1 MNRSELQKVR
11 RVVVKVGSGVVSHPS
26 GGLRD
31 DVIESLAEDIAQLIQ
46 DGRQVVLV
54 SSGAV
59 AEGKVILGFHRLKNG
74 ISIPQQQACAAVGQ
88 ARLIWS
94 YERCFDQF
102 GQKVGQ
108 VLLTRDDLEN
118 RRRYLNARNTLF
130 TLLSM
135 GVLPI
140 VNENDT
146 VMVEEIKFGDNDN
159 LSALVTLMVE
169 ADLLV
174 VLSTVEGLYT
184 CDPTTGSGEFIDEV
198 DCVDHCLFE
207 QCDMS
212 GISPLGRGGMRS
224 KVEAI
229 QKVVDSG
236 IPAVIAKGGEEGVLS
251 EILQGET
258 IGTFFRPRDVRLG
271 GKKRWI
277 AYTLQPAGRIVIDD
291 GAVRALAESGKS
303 LLPSGIVAV
312 EGEFEMGDAVSCV
325 DKDGREIARGL
336 TNYNSNEIRK
346 IKGCHSGEIKR
357 ILGYTHSQEVIHRDN
372 LVLMVH

>member
-1 MNRSELQKVR
+1 MSVSQQQIEQVIAKYVDPYLEKDLQSAKAIKGIDINGAEVAIKV
-11 RVVVKVGSGVVSHPS
+11 V
-26 GGLRD
+26 
-31 DVIESLAEDIAQLIQ
+31 
-46 DGRQVVLV
+46 
-54 SSGAV
+54 
-59 AEGKVILGFHRLKNG
+59 LGFHRIKNG
-74 ISIPQQQACAAVGQ
+74 ISIPQQQACASVGQ

-94 YERCFDQF
+94 YEKCFDEF

-130 TLLSM
+130 TLLTM

-146 VMVEEIKFGDNDN
+146 VMVEEIKFGDNDT

-169 ADLLV
+169 ADLMV
-174 VLSTVEGLYT
+174 AFSTVEGLYT
-184 CDPTTGSGEFIDEV
+184 NDPTTGKGEFIDEV
-198 DCVDHCLFE
+198 ESVDQCLFE
-207 QCDMS
+207 QCDMR
-212 GISPLGRGGMRS
+212 GISALGRGGMRS

-236 IPAVIAKGGEEGVLS
+236 IPAVIAKGGEEGSLQR
-251 EILQGET
+251 ILAGET
-258 IGTFFRPRDVRLG
+258 IGTFFRPRKVRLG

-277 AYTLQPAGRIVIDD
+277 AYTLQPAGRLVIDD
-291 GAVRALAESGKS
+291 GAVTALTQGGKS
-303 LLPSGIVAV
+303 LLPSGVVQV

-325 DKDGREIARGL
+325 NNEGDEIARGL
-336 TNYNSNEIRK
+336 TNYTSEEVKR
-346 IKGCHSGEIKR
+346 IKGHHSGRIKE

>member
-1 MNRSELQKVR
+1 MNRSELHKVR
-11 RVVVKVGSGVVSHPS
+11 RVVVKVGSGVISHPS

-31 DVIESLAEDIAQLIQ
+31 EVVRTLARDIAGVIQ
-46 DGRQVVLV
+46 DGKEVILI

-59 AEGKVILGFHRLKNG
+59 AEGKAVLGFSRLKNG

-88 ARLIWS
+88 ARLIWY
-94 YERCFDQF
+94 YERCFEDF

-130 TLLSM
+130 TLLSL
-135 GVLPI
+135 GVLPV

-174 VLSTVEGLYT
+174 VLSTVEGLFT
-184 CDPTTGSGEFIDEV
+184 CDPTTGAGEFIDEV
-198 DCVDHCLFE
+198 ESVDHCLFE

-212 GISPLGRGGMRS
+212 GVSALGRGGMRS

-236 IPAVIAKGGEEGVLS
+236 IPAVIAKGGEEETLS
-251 EILQGET
+251 RILAGERL
-258 IGTFFRPRDVRLG
+258 GTFFRPRQVRLG

-277 AYTLQPAGRIVIDD
+277 AYTLQPAGRLVIDR
-291 GAVRALAESGKS
+291 GAVRALVDSGKS
-303 LLPSGIVAV
+303 LLPSGILEVV
-312 EGEFEMGDAVSCV
+312 GDFEMGDAVVCV
-325 DKDGREIARGL
+325 DENGAEIARGL
-336 TNYNSNEIRK
+336 TNYTSDEVRR
-346 IKGCHSGEIKR
+346 IKGHHSGEIR
-357 ILGYTHSQEVIHRDN
+357 EILGYTHSQEVIHRDN

>member
-1 MNRSELQKVR
+1 MNRDELHEAR
-11 RVVVKVGSGVVSHPS
+11 RVVVKVGSGVISHPA
-26 GGLRD
+26 GGLREE
-31 DVIESLAEDIAQLIQ
+31 VIQAIAGDIAEVIQ
-46 DGRQVVLV
+46 GGRQVVLI

-59 AEGKVILGFHRLKNG
+59 AEGKVVLGFHRLKNG
-74 ISIPQQQACAAVGQ
+74 VSIPQQQACAAVGQ

-94 YERCFDQF
+94 YERCFDEF

-130 TLLSM
+130 TLLAM
-135 GVLPI
+135 NVLPI

-146 VMVEEIKFGDNDN
+146 VMVEEIKFGDNDT

-184 CDPTTGSGEFIDEV
+184 CDPATGRGEFIGEV
-198 DCVDHCLFE
+198 DSVDHCLFE

-212 GISPLGRGGMRS
+212 GISALGKGGMRS

-236 IPAVIAKGGEEGVLS
+236 IPAVIAKGGEDGTIS
-251 EILQGET
+251 RILQGEP
-258 IGTFFRPRDVRLG
+258 IGTFFVPRQVRLG

-277 AYTLQPAGRIVIDD
+277 AYTLQPSGRLVLDD
-291 GAVRALAESGKS
+291 GAVRALVQGGKS
-303 LLPSGIVAV
+303 LLPSGIVEV
-312 EGEFEMGDAVSCV
+312 VGEFEMGDAVSCV
-325 DKDGREIARGL
+325 DEDGAEVARGL
-336 TNYNSNEIRK
+336 TNYTSDEVRR
-346 IKGCHSGEIKR
+346 IKGHHSGEIR
-357 ILGYTHSQEVIHRDN
+357 EILGYTHSQEVIHRDN